1 MQLYT
6 STTYLQKEVIKILNI
21 DLIKVIT
28 EIETK
33 QII

>member
-6 STTYLQKEVIKILNI
+6 STYLQKEVIKILNI

>member
-6 STTYLQKEVIKILNI
+6 STYLQKEMIKILNI

>member
-6 STTYLQKEVIKILNI
+6 STYLQKEVIRILNI